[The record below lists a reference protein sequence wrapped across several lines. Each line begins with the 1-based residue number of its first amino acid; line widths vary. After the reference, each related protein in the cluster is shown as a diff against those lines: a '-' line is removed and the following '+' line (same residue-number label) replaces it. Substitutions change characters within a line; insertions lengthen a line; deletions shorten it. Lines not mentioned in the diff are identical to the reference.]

1 MLDKLWESPNVL
13 CLVYDVT
20 NEQSFNSCGKWLEK
34 VRAQAPG
41 TTLPE
46 GDGELRG
53 PLPLPGQAVPPAVPG
68 EGGRLPHPGVSGRL
82 GRRGPGRGLS
92 LEDKRRWSC
101 SAPRDRG
108 TAANKT
114 GGSAA
119 AAAVS
124 VLGGSVGPSQ
134 EQPGSPAQRGSP
146 AVGVGRPV
154 HPEWL
159 GAEAPK
165 GLPPSNPRVALGT
178 AGTHD
183 GCSGARACPC
193 SDLLLGLPEGAC
205 P

>member
-92 LEDKRRWSC
+92 LEDERRWSC
-101 SAPRDRG
+101 FAPRDRV

-134 EQPGSPAQRGSP
+134 SSPGALPSGGHQLSAWGVLSTLNGWVPRPRRAFHLRTPGWLWAQPGPMTA
-146 AVGVGRPV
+146 AVGPGPV
-154 HPEWL
+154 P
-159 GAEAPK
+159 
-165 GLPPSNPRVALGT
+165 ALT
-178 AGTHD
+178 
-183 GCSGARACPC
+183 CS
-193 SDLLLGLPEGAC
+193 
-205 P
+205 